1 MDNFLSILDTIPED
15 TIAVSVYLLGS
26 IIILWCWYAI
36 AKCLPKPFGGIS
48 WVVVFAVMLTPTVSE
63 GTNASIAPAF
73 FGLMFGVLTKEHSLI
88 WFNLAAILCVLG
100 LGLIVGYCWSKFSD
114 KREIS
119 VINKKS
125 SPL

>member
-1 MDNFLSILDTIPED
+1 MDSLLSILDSIPED
-15 TIAVSVYLLGS
+15 TIAVSVYLIGS

-36 AKCLPKPFGGIS
+36 AKRLPKPFGGIS
-48 WVVVFAVMLTPTVSE
+48 WVIIFAVMLTPTVSE

-88 WFNLAAILCVLG
+88 WFNLSAILCVLG
-100 LGLIVGYCWSKFSD
+100 LGLIVGYCWSKYAD
-114 KREIS
+114 KRQTHI
-119 VINKKS
+119 VNKKS

>member
-36 AKCLPKPFGGIS
+36 AKRLPKPLGGIS
-48 WVVVFAVMLTPTVSE
+48 WVIVFAVMLTPTVSE
-63 GTNASIAPAF
+63 GANASIAPAF
-73 FGLMFGVLTKEHSLI
+73 FGLMFGILTKENPLI

-100 LGLIVGYCWSKFSD
+100 LGLIVGYCWSKYSD

-119 VINKKS
+119 VVNKKS

>member
-1 MDNFLSILDTIPED
+1 MDSLLSILDSIPED
-15 TIAVSVYLLGS
+15 TIAVSVYLIGS

-36 AKCLPKPFGGIS
+36 AKRLQKPFGGIS
-48 WVVVFAVMLTPTVSE
+48 WVIIFAVMLTPTVSE

-88 WFNLAAILCVLG
+88 WFNLSAILCVLG
-100 LGLIVGYCWSKFSD
+100 LGLIVGYCWSKYAD
-114 KREIS
+114 KRQTHI
-119 VINKKS
+119 VNKKS

>member
-1 MDNFLSILDTIPED
+1 MDNLLSILDTIPED

-36 AKCLPKPFGGIS
+36 AKRLPKPFGGIS
-48 WVVVFAVMLTPTVSE
+48 WVFVFAVMLTPTVSE

-73 FGLMFGVLTKEHSLI
+73 FGLMFGILTKEHSLI
-88 WFNLAAILCVLG
+88 WFNLSAILCVLG
-100 LGLIVGYCWSKFSD
+100 LGLIVGYCWSKYSD